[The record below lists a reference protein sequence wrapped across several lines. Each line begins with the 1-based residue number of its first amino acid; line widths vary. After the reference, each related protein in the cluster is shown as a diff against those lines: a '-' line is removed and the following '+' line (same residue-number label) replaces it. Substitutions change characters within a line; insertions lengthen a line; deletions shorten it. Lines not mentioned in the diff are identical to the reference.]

1 MKLIFT
7 RPFIRDY
14 QNLPAFIQTRA
25 DKQLELLLNDPKH
38 PSLRTKKIKKEKGL
52 WEGRITKGF
61 RFSFQIEEDT
71 YLLRRIG
78 PHDKVLKK
86 P

>member
-7 RPFIRDY
+7 EPFIRDY
-14 QNLPAFIQTRA
+14 QNLPVLVQTQA
-25 DKQLELLLNDPKH
+25 DKQLELLLKNPKH
-38 PSLRTKKIKKEKGL
+38 PSLRTKKMKREKGL

-61 RFSFQIEEDT
+61 RFSFQIKEDA

-78 PHDKVLKK
+78 PHDKILKK

>member
-14 QNLPAFIQTRA
+14 QNLPAFIQTLA
-25 DKQLELLLNDPKH
+25 DKQLELLLKDPNH

-61 RFSFQIEEDT
+61 RFSFQIFEEFALMT
-71 YLLRRIG
+71 
-78 PHDKVLKK
+78 KS
-86 P
+86 